1 MTTATA
7 RSTVMD
13 MQDDQRSRAS
23 TAGSLLSAAIAS
35 EWTKLRSVRST
46 VYSLLAAVA
55 ITVGLGALLSWAF
68 VSRFDRIGGAE
79 RLTFDA
85 TAHSLRGI
93 LLAQIAIGVLGVLV
107 MSAEYTTGLIRP
119 TFTSMPQRRT
129 VLAAKVI
136 VFGSVALVVSTL
148 SVFTA
153 FAIGQVILSSKHLGV
168 SLGDPGVF
176 RAVCGAVAYLVFIG
190 LLALGLGAVLRRT
203 AGAISALFALILVL
217 PLLAQALPS
226 PWNTDVSQV
235 LPGPAGFAIFTVR
248 PESDLLSPG
257 MGALVCLIWLV
268 AIYVLA
274 TVLITRRDA

>member
-7 RSTVMD
+7 RSAAMD
-13 MQDDQRSRAS
+13 MQADSPSRTS
-23 TAGSLLSAAIAS
+23 GAGSLLLAAMAS

-46 VYSLLAAVA
+46 VYSLFATIA

-68 VSRFDRIGGAE
+68 VSRFDRLGGAE
-79 RLTFDA
+79 RATFDA

-107 MSAEYTTGLIRP
+107 ISAEYTTGLIRP

-136 VFGSVALVVSTL
+136 VFGVVALVVATL

-153 FAIGQVILSSKHLGV
+153 FAIGQVILSSKNLGV

-176 RAVCGAVAYLVFIG
+176 RAVCGAIAYLVFIG

-203 AGAISALFALILVL
+203 AGAISALFGLILVL

-226 PWNTDVSQV
+226 PWNTDVSKV

-248 PESDLLSPG
+248 PESDLLSPA